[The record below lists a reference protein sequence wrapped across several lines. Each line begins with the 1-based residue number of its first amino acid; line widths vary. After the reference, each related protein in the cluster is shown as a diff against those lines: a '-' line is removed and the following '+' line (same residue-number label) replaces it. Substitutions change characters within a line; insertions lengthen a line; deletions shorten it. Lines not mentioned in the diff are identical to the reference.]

1 MGSDFSLSLIER
13 CLIAGRAIIFYLGKL
28 LWPLNL
34 IFIYPRWTV
43 SARVWWQYLYPTAVI
58 ALMVSAWLVR
68 RRARGP
74 PAGVLAFP
82 RSLFPAL
89 GFFHVFPFGYFFV
102 AGHFL

>member
-34 IFIYPRWTV
+34 IFIYPKWTV

-68 RRARGP
+68 GRAAPWRRCCFSPVHFFQRWDSST
-74 PAGVLAFP
+74 FT
-82 RSLFPAL
+82 RSFILL
-89 GFFHVFPFGYFFV
+89 
-102 AGHFL
+102 